1 MKRAFFSFVAICIST
16 FMLFAQEDEILLTI
30 DGEPVTKAEFEYIYS
45 KNNNNVFSEAD
56 KKSPEDYLDLFID
69 FKLKVIEAENLK
81 MDTSKSFINEL
92 AGYRNEI
99 AAPYLTDSS
108 FDEQLVK
115 DTYDRMTREVDA
127 SHILLRLD
135 PNATPEQEQEVLDKI
150 NAIRQEILR
159 GRDFGDAAV
168 EYSED
173 PSAKDNKGH
182 LGYFTA
188 FMMVYPFENA
198 AFETPV
204 GEVSEPVRTRF
215 GYHII
220 KVNDVRKNK
229 GEILVAH
236 IMKNVAQNATE
247 ETKAAQKE
255 KIDAI
260 YEQLLNGADFAE
272 VAKKE
277 SDDRRTATEGGK
289 MPWFAAGRIIPE
301 FSTPAFAIENIGDFT
316 KPIETPFGFHIIKK
330 LDEKPI
336 APFEEMKTEI
346 ATRIKRDPERSN
358 SSQHAFIAELKEE
371 YQYKENELGK
381 KELAG
386 KSIQD
391 SAEISN
397 QVLFTVDDKNYSG
410 SDFTKWL
417 EASNE
422 PNASYLSAYDKWVDA
437 EVLALEDSKL
447 EEKHPEFKYLMQ
459 EYHDGILLF
468 NISQEKIWNFASQDT
483 AGLEAFYEKN
493 KGSHMWG
500 ERFKGSIITCTDA
513 AVHEQADKLF
523 AADMNNE
530 EVLEH
535 INVEG
540 ELIQIEDGAWEEGEN
555 PIVDY
560 YVWNG
565 PEPAD
570 FNSELTFIRGD
581 KVEAEPKTLD
591 EARGLY
597 ISDYQKYL
605 EEKWIKELRSKYKI
619 KVNKKILKTVEGV

>member
-272 VAKKE
+272 LAKKE

-397 QVLFTVDDKNYSG
+397 QVLFTVDDKNYTG

>member
-150 NAIRQEILR
+150 NAIRQKILR

-272 VAKKE
+272 LAKKE

-346 ATRIKRDPERSN
+346 STRIKRDPERSN

-371 YQYKENELGK
+371 YQFKENELGN

-523 AADMNNE
+523 AAEMNND
-530 EVLEH
+530 EVMEH

-581 KVEAEPKTLD
+581 KIEPEPKTLD

-619 KVNKKILKTVEGV
+619 KVNKKILKTIEGV

>member
-30 DGEPVTKAEFEYIYS
+30 DGEPVTKSEFEYIYS

-272 VAKKE
+272 LAKKE

-397 QVLFTVDDKNYSG
+397 QVLFTVDDKNYTG

>member
-397 QVLFTVDDKNYSG
+397 QVLFTVDDKNYTG

>member
-1 MKRAFFSFVAICIST
+1 MKRAFFSFVLICVT
-16 FMLFAQEDEILLTI
+16 AFGLFAQDDEILMTI
-30 DGEPVTKAEFEYIYS
+30 DGQPVTKAEFEYIYK

-81 MDTSKSFINEL
+81 MDTSQAFINEL
-92 AGYRNEI
+92 AGYRKEV
-99 AAPYLTDSS
+99 AAPYLTDTN

-115 DTYDRMTREVDA
+115 ETYKRMTKEVDA
-127 SHILLRLD
+127 SHILLRID
-135 PNATPEQEQEVLDKI
+135 QNATPDQEAKVLERI
-150 NAIRQEILR
+150 TNIREEIVN
-159 GRDFGDAAV
+159 GKDFGEAAV

-188 FMMVYPFENA
+188 FMMVAPFEDA

-236 IMKNVAQNATE
+236 IMKNVASDASE
-247 ETKAAQKE
+247 ETRKAQKE

-260 YEQLLNGADFAE
+260 YEELLKGADFAE
-272 VAKKE
+272 MAKKE

-301 FSTPAFAIENIGDFT
+301 FSNPAFAIENIGDFT
-316 KPIETPFGFHIIKK
+316 KPVETAFGYHIIKK
-330 LDEKPI
+330 LDEKPV
-336 APFEEMKTEI
+336 ASFEDMKAEI
-346 ATRIKRDPERSN
+346 ETRIKRDPERSN
-358 SSQHAFIAELKEE
+358 SSQHAFIASLKDE
-371 YQYKENELGK
+371 YGYSENEANK
-381 KELAG
+381 KVLAE
-386 KSIQD
+386 KTILD
-391 SAEISN
+391 SASVSKL
-397 QVLFTVDDKNYSG
+397 VLFSIDGKDYTG
-410 SDFTKWL
+410 ADFTSWIANNKQQNPIY
-417 EASNE
+417 STQF
-422 PNASYLSAYDKWVDA
+422 DQWVDA
-437 EVLALEDSKL
+437 EVLALEDAKL
-447 EEKHPEFKYLMQ
+447 EIKHPEFKFLMK

-468 NISQEKIWNFASQDT
+468 NISQEKIWNYASQDS

-493 KGSHMWG
+493 KGTHMWN
-500 ERFKGSIITCTDA
+500 ERFKGSIISCEDP
-513 AVHEQADKLF
+513 AVHEQADNLF
-523 AADMNNE
+523 GAGLSND
-530 EVLEH
+530 EVMEH
-535 INVEG
+535 INVDG
-540 ELIQIEDGAWEEGEN
+540 ELIKFKTGAWEEGEN

-560 YVWNG
+560 FVWNG
-565 PEPAD
+565 PKPAD
-570 FNSELTFIRGD
+570 FNEEVTFVRGD
-581 KVEAEPKTLD
+581 KVGPEPKELD

-605 EEKWIKELRSKYKI
+605 EEKWIKELRSKYKVKI
-619 KVNKKILKTVEGV
+619 NKKVLKTVPGV